1 MCHQYLK
8 GSILWFRRKAIC
20 YNWRTDVSTKSRNN
34 EKSTL
39 HIDQR
44 SLLCWIA
51 PNEIAFLFRFSK
63 SRPGLFSAYLTGI
76 TPPMTEADLAAQRL
90 ADAALQQQLRMSG
103 FASDSGIA
111 SDLGMVLFILVL
123 FYVIFIWH
131 HWSIHIKGFWLVIIF
146 NIEFRLCAAL
156 LQRNLERNNALPY
169 FYIVIKVV

>member
-1 MCHQYLK
+1 MHGEGDECLNGIFFGILHFLTIFQYFGHLIK
-8 GSILWFRRKAIC
+8 LAQCAKDHDRWI
-20 YNWRTDVSTKSRNN
+20 TKSENN

-39 HIDQR
+39 GTDQR

-51 PNEIAFLFRFSK
+51 QNEIDFLFRFSK

-131 HWSIHIKGFWLVIIF
+131 HWSIRIKGF
-146 NIEFRLCAAL
+146 
-156 LQRNLERNNALPY
+156 
-169 FYIVIKVV
+169 